1 MRLNNPCCL
10 TSVRE
15 PRSGSSLDF
24 NPSYAEMLDEYA
36 EELAEDLV
44 LQHPYFTIIRLMK

>member
-15 PRSGSSLDF
+15 PCSGSSLDF

-36 EELAEDLV
+36 EDLV